1 MVKASSKK
9 STKKV
14 QRHYPVDRVFR
25 LKDPTGIV
33 VQAGGRTIQAANILS
48 AGNRRLYR
56 QSRVYSMK
64 IDAEPDS
71 NQAQN
76 GVEVFVLRDTY
87 DLHGAY
93 KMAMQ
98 KYYNAMKE
106 ELQAGGA
113 QTRWHDFR
121 ASADYLGSQLTGS
134 IATPQG
140 GVTTMVDND
149 LPGLNV
155 DLSTVEDQNGVARN
169 FSLSFTST
177 TLQKYGILEEFLRQN
192 RVDNDPATAST
203 DLPYDGLDPG
213 MDEANYDI
221 LRQSGENP
229 PYSPTVVTSQWRR
242 VCRLQQT
249 AGGAQKLSTGFF
261 DAPLGIVLL
270 VSNTFGGPGFEDTY
284 GMSVTFQA
292 GDYKGVKAPAY
303 ATPVLTEAMEYEVV

>member
-1 MVKASSKK
+1 MAKASSKK

-14 QRHYPVDRVFR
+14 ERHYPVDRMFR
-25 LKDPTGIV
+25 LKDPTGGAV
-33 VQAGGRTIQAANILS
+33 TAGGRRIEGANILS
-48 AGNRRLYR
+48 AANRRLYR

-64 IDAEPDS
+64 VDVEPDS

-76 GVEVFVLRDTY
+76 GVEVFVLRDTW

-113 QTRWHDFR
+113 KTRWHDFR
-121 ASADYLGSQLTGS
+121 ARADYVGSQLTAS
-134 IATPQG
+134 VATPTG
-140 GVTTMVDND
+140 GLTTMVDND
-149 LPGLNV
+149 LPALNAEF
-155 DLSTVEDQNGVARN
+155 STVEAQDGNARN
-169 FSLSFTST
+169 FSLSSTNT
-177 TLQKYGILEEFLRQN
+177 TLQKYGILEEFQHQN
-192 RVDNDPATAST
+192 RVDDDPASAST
-203 DLPYDGLDPG
+203 SLPYDGLDPG

-249 AGGAQKLSTGFF
+249 TGGAQKLSTGFF

-270 VSNTFGGPGFEDTY
+270 VSSTFGGEGFDDTY

-292 GDYKGVKAPAY
+292 GSYKGVKAPAY